1 MQKNDRYSKE
11 EICLAIELWQESG
24 LTQQQ
29 FCDREKLSI
38 KTFGN
43 WLKKYREE
51 RSIKEPG
58 IETSNV
64 FIPVELPGRIEL
76 PSARA
81 NQIEITYPSGTR
93 VMCPTGIGIEQLKT
107 LINL

>member
-1 MQKNDRYSKE
+1 MQEKRKYNKE
-11 EICLAIELWQESG
+11 EIYLAVEMWQESG

-29 FCDREKLSI
+29 FCDHENLSV

-51 RSIKEPG
+51 VSGKGTGCGPG
-58 IETSNV
+58 NA
-64 FIPVELPGRIEL
+64 FIPVELPGSDNLL
-76 PSARA
+76 PIGGS
-81 NQIEITYPSGTR
+81 QIEITYPSGTR
-93 VMCPTGIGIEQLKT
+93 VTCPANIGIQQLKT

>member
-1 MQKNDRYSKE
+1 MQEKRRYSQE
-11 EICLAIELWQESG
+11 EIHLAIEMWQESG

-29 FCDREKLSI
+29 FCGREKLSV

-51 RSIKEPG
+51 EGGKEPG
-58 IETSNV
+58 VEASNT
-64 FIPVELPGRIEL
+64 FIPVELPGTVGL
-76 PSARA
+76 PPAGAS
-81 NQIEITYPSGTR
+81 QIEITYPGGIR
-93 VMCPTGIGIEQLKT
+93 VTCPSNIGIQQLKT